1 MKETGLKLKNRS
13 GSGGTAALWRGL
25 LMAALLLLFVTG
37 LSGCG
42 KREVVLEF
50 AMFNGSNWDVAIQDS
65 YPPIDEA
72 IRKLGI
78 VVSTKALYEKLLDYC
93 NPEQFMEPYN
103 FDAIKGPAVTNGKA
117 AAQAGNH
124 AAKKSA
130 QEQIFSR
137 QRRNHGYIHGQHV
150 CD

>member
-1 MKETGLKLKNRS
+1 MKETGLKLKNRD
-13 GSGGTAALWRGL
+13 GSGRPAALWRGL

-72 IRKLGI
+72 IRCRESG
-78 VVSTKALYEKLLDYC
+78 EKKVILFSFFRNAIMPDGCYVL
-93 NPEQFMEPYN
+93 PY
-103 FDAIKGPAVTNGKA
+103 
-117 AAQAGNH
+117 
-124 AAKKSA
+124 
-130 QEQIFSR
+130 SR
-137 QRRNHGYIHGQHV
+137 R
-150 CD
+150 